1 MEKIV
6 MKNITTENVLNAVNS
21 LGRIK
26 LSNNQIND
34 DLKDFGMDSLMFI
47 QISVKLEEYFECEI
61 PDSKL
66 LISEMDTVQKMFN
79 VIMDIYNEGSK

>member
-47 QISVKLEEYFECEI
+47 QIIVKLEEYFECEI